1 MSAVTYSAASQPE
14 RPAITSVDERSS
26 RRWRSVWRIHFYAGM
41 FAAPFLVMMALTGLV
56 ILHTQPLQD
65 ALQGDLRK
73 VADTG
78 NWTSFDQ
85 QAAAAQALEP
95 DDPLTSMTVPRDDDV
110 ATIFGRESGTQVFV
124 DPYDNEVLGVSHPDA
139 GIVGFANR
147 LHGDLN
153 NERVSLSLPTV
164 SALWD
169 DGPVMRPYVV
179 GDLLLE
185 VLAVWGIVLVA
196 SGLYLWWPRK
206 KSQPAARGRRLLSIR
221 LSARGRAR
229 WRDLHAV
236 PGVALSMILLFLLVT
251 GLPWSGYW
259 GTNFSALANE
269 LTPNSY
275 LDAPNSSLPTKDSLD
290 VFGNRITWNS
300 GGNPVPNS
308 AQLPA
313 GGGAAAAPLRLDD
326 VVAVGAKEAMKPG
339 YTIAFPVNDVDEAGN
354 PAYGA
359 YTLSNSWPRTTGQAR
374 DLYIDQFTGAELA
387 EQVASGN
394 GAVSYA
400 TDTLVSTHMGTQL
413 GVFSR
418 TVMTVGC
425 LLTIWSVI
433 SAMVMYWKRRRHGSL
448 GLPRRP
454 LDVRIANR
462 LLALAVVIG
471 VLYPVW
477 GVTAVVVLLFDR
489 FVIRRVPRLRTAFGQ
504 R

>member
-1 MSAVTYSAASQPE
+1 MSAVSYANASEPT
-14 RPAITSVDERSS
+14 RPAITSAADRVS

-65 ALQGDLRK
+65 ALQGDLRT

-78 NWTSFDQ
+78 DWVSFDE

-95 DDPLTSMTVPRDDDV
+95 DDPLIAMTVPRDDDV
-110 ATIFGRESGTQVFV
+110 ATAFGRESGTQVFV
-124 DPYDNEVLGVSHPDA
+124 DPYDSEVLGVAHPDA
-139 GIVGFANR
+139 GVVGFANR
-147 LHGDLN
+147 LHGQLN
-153 NERVSLSLPTV
+153 NDRIGVSLPTV

-169 DGPVMRPYVV
+169 DGPLMRRYVV
-179 GDLLLE
+179 GDLVLE

-206 KSQPAARGRRLLSIR
+206 KAQPAGRGRRLWAIR
-221 LSARGRAR
+221 WSKRGRAR

-236 PGVALSMILLFLLVT
+236 PGVALSLVLLFMLMT

-275 LDAPNSSLPTKDSLD
+275 LDAPNSGTPTKDSLN

-300 GGNPVPNS
+300 GSNPVPNS
-308 AQLPA
+308 VGLPTD
-313 GGGAAAAPLRLDD
+313 GSAAAPLSLDD
-326 VVAVGAKEAMKPG
+326 VVAVRAKEAMKPG
-339 YTIAFPVNDVDEAGN
+339 YTIAFPVNAADEAGN
-354 PAYGA
+354 PTYGA
-359 YTLSNSWPRTTGQAR
+359 YMLSNSWPRTTGQAR
-374 DLYIDQFTGAELA
+374 DLYIDQFTGEEIA
-387 EQVASGN
+387 EQVAGGN
-394 GAVSYA
+394 GAVAYA

-413 GVFSR
+413 GLFSR
-418 TVMTVGC
+418 VVMTLGC
-425 LLTIWSVI
+425 VSTVWSVI
-433 SAMVMYWKRRRHGSL
+433 SAMVMYWKRRRPGSV

-477 GVTAVVVLLFDR
+477 GATALAVLLFDR
-489 FVIRRVPRLRTAFGQ
+489 FVIRNVPRLRVAFGQ